1 MTYWMPKCG
10 NDASVLLRNKAII
23 SIFMNRA
30 TGRARH
36 HNSTVAVQQEE
47 ENLRVA
53 QAANSDQGA
62 AQKTQRA
69 AQAQIGE

>member
-1 MTYWMPKCG
+1 MTYLVPLAG
-10 NDASVLLRNKAII
+10 TALLLLRNKAII

-30 TGRARH
+30 TGRSRH
-36 HNSTVAVQQEE
+36 HNSTVAVQQGE

-53 QAANSDQGA
+53 QATHSDQCA

-69 AQAQIGE
+69 GQTQVGE